1 MSETGNPFAIRRGA
15 YSPEAAQFRR
25 VAEGVARGEIPLSE
39 VIAALDNRNVP
50 PQLKQTPFMT
60 VLQSVNDTPRILIPE
75 NRNRMSFLVS
85 FIDSSL
91 ASPSIVLLT
100 YGAPPAPN
108 VGIPLLSPNDPYGE
122 SNGTISIDA
131 IWISPFNNM
140 NNSATYPA
148 TIIGYE
154 GSLAIE
160 SHLHR
165 QTSGG

>member
-1 MSETGNPFAIRRGA
+1 MSGGGNPFRIRRGA
-15 YSPEAAQFRR
+15 YSPEAAQFAN
-25 VAEGVARGEIPLSE
+25 VARGVARGEIPLSD

-50 PQLKQTPFMT
+50 PQLKQIPFMT
-60 VLQSVNDTPRILIPE
+60 SIASASDSARILIPE

-85 FIDSSL
+85 FIDLSL
-91 ASPSIVLLT
+91 ASPSMVLLT

-108 VGIPLLSPNDPYGE
+108 FGIPLLSPNDPYGE

-131 IWISPFNNM
+131 IWIAPFNNM
-140 NNSATYPA
+140 NNNATYPA
-148 TIIGYE
+148 VVIGYE

-165 QTSGG
+165 QTTGG